1 MLADGAAGAAL
12 TATARFVHCAQH
24 GARLK
29 RSATALHY
37 YACLGAGRQPYS
49 GRREQGA
56 CAPATMEVAAPPG
69 IVSAI
74 HAQLVEVNATQ
85 VDAFADLV
93 ADHLAALHRAREL
106 QARGGGC

>member
-1 MLADGAAGAAL
+1 
-12 TATARFVHCAQH
+12 
-24 GARLK
+24 
-29 RSATALHY
+29 
-37 YACLGAGRQPYS
+37 
-49 GRREQGA
+49 
-56 CAPATMEVAAPPG
+56 MEVAAPPG